1 MSTPHQRSH
10 HGCWT
15 CKARRRKCD
24 RTRPNCQSCI
34 QRGLQCE
41 GYEVRLR
48 WGAGI
53 ASRGR
58 YTGAEEPIE
67 TSVPARRKGRRR
79 DLSRERRRTQQEVA
93 YIANVGKTRTTASP
107 PCSNSASYDASTNF
121 SSDLSPLTSPEAR
134 QRSEEDEVLFQRFLT
149 SGVNTLHSTT
159 TDDPASLLG
168 AQLPTLSQQS
178 DALYFICLA
187 LQVSISDDIG
197 SRFFEYYDAALNH
210 FRSELAHS
218 ASYLPDGTLAAG
230 LLLCSVGV
238 LRGTP
243 WTMHLRGMYSI
254 IQLQGFRNLLSETS
268 TFRTHLFEVMG
279 VMDLPTFTIGRRNSC
294 LGFWRNHCRERK
306 DPTAINSEIGHD
318 VEVVSG
324 LPRSLL
330 DIFSCIGTREAN
342 EEEFWNWPG
351 AQGTL
356 LQCQLWEAYRSAGI
370 LALRHRRL
378 HRFDDMIVSQPEN
391 PQETALRKRALPTT
405 EVLVLRIFSNLDA
418 IFRATKEPEGAGT
431 LLLNAVFYPLTVA
444 SLESHIM
451 NERPFLKALI
461 KGWGDNLHDPPGN
474 ERLLQILSEI
484 IEEWWISSPEQ
495 TSIHELA
502 YVRGLEIALY

>member
-1 MSTPHQRSH
+1 MSTPRQRSH

-24 RTRPNCQSCI
+24 RTRPNCRTCI

-67 TSVPARRKGRRR
+67 TSVPPRRKGRRR
-79 DLSRERRRTQQEVA
+79 DLSRERRRAQQEDA
-93 YIANVGKTRTTASP
+93 FIADVGKTRVTTSS
-107 PCSNSASYDASTNF
+107 PCSNIAAYDASTNF
-121 SSDLSPLTSPEAR
+121 SSDLSPLTSPGSR
-134 QRSEEDEVLFQRFLT
+134 QRSEEDEVLFQKFLT

-159 TDDPASLLG
+159 ADDHTSLLG
-168 AQLPTLSQQS
+168 AQLPTLCRQS

-187 LQVSISDDIG
+187 LQVSICDDIG
-197 SRFFEYYDAALNH
+197 PRFFEYYDAALNH

-218 ASYLPDGTLAAG
+218 ASYLPDGTFAAG

-254 IQLQGFRNLLSETS
+254 IQSQGFQTLQSENS

-279 VMDLPTFTIGRRNSC
+279 VMDLPTFTIGRRNPS
-294 LGFWRNHCRERK
+294 LGFWRNHCRKRK
-306 DPTAINSEIGHD
+306 DPTAINSELGHD
-318 VEVVSG
+318 VELVSG
-324 LPRSLL
+324 LPRTLL

-370 LALRHRRL
+370 LAVRHRRL
-378 HRFDDMIVSQPEN
+378 HRFDDMTMTQPDNSHERG
-391 PQETALRKRALPTT
+391 LRLRALPTT

-418 IFRATKEPEGAGT
+418 IFRAAKEPEGTST
-431 LLLNAVFYPLTVA
+431 LLLNAVFYPLAVA
-444 SLESHIM
+444 SLESHVM
-451 NERPFLKALI
+451 NARPFLKALI

-474 ERLLQILSEI
+474 ERFLQILLEI
-484 IEEWWISSPEQ
+484 LEEWWISGPQQ